1 LGWLHLVYFTG
12 GNEGNEGLSARSK
25 LFACLGAVSL
35 RRLTFSDSGIDTLPV
50 AIDIQEQIMRTDLNN
65 TVAVVT
71 GAGRG
76 IGREIAL
83 YQARNGA
90 NVAVLART
98 ASEIEETAS
107 LIGKEGGVAISLS
120 VDLVDRRAV
129 EQVLDRVASELG
141 SVDLLVNDHGSFR
154 AFGPIWEC
162 DPDIWWQDV
171 EINLRGTFNTCRVV
185 TPSMIAR
192 GKGRIVNLVGGG
204 TGNSFPNGS
213 GYASSKAAIMRFT
226 ECLNDT
232 TKEGG
237 VLAFA
242 VDPGLVRTSMT
253 ELQLFSE
260 AGKTYLPGIQELF
273 EDGVNIPPSCAA
285 ALIADIAAGRFDP
298 LAGRLLRGVDDRD
311 QLEQQMKEIVAR
323 DARALRFSSVEQ
335 VRL

>member
-1 LGWLHLVYFTG
+1 M
-12 GNEGNEGLSARSK
+12 A
-25 LFACLGAVSL
+25 
-35 RRLTFSDSGIDTLPV
+35 
-50 AIDIQEQIMRTDLNN
+50 DLNG

-83 YQARNGA
+83 HQARSGA
-90 NVAVLART
+90 KVAVLART
-98 ASEIEETAS
+98 AGEIDETAS
-107 LIGKEGGVAISLS
+107 LIGGEGGVAISLP

-129 EQVLDRVASELG
+129 EHVLDRAASELG
-141 SVDLLVNDHGSFR
+141 PIDLVVNNHGSFR

-162 DPDIWWQDV
+162 DPDVWWQDV
-171 EINLRGTFNTCRVV
+171 EINLRGTFHTCRVV
-185 TPSMIAR
+185 APAMLAR

-213 GYASSKAAIMRFT
+213 GYASSKTAIMRFT

-232 TKEGG
+232 TGSCG

-260 AGKTYLPGIQELF
+260 AGRAYLPNIQQLF
-273 EDGVNIPPSCAA
+273 DDGVNIPPSRAA
-285 ALIADIAAGRFDP
+285 ALIADIAAGRFDT
-298 LAGRLLRGVDDRD
+298 LAGRLLRAIDDREL
-311 QLEQQMKEIVAR
+311 LEQEMNDIVAR
-323 DARALRFSSVEQ
+323 DTRALRFSGVEQ
-335 VRL
+335 GKL